1 MASVKSS
8 FLDTIKEFFMPV
20 FRSFYAVFAL
30 LLSLTVMPAH
40 ASTALQDLSQRL
52 QAMQSFQASFTQITA
67 QAGKRPDVGVTGVLS
82 AQRPGQFRWEVKQ
95 PYEQIIASDGTD
107 LRIYDPDLMQMTVR
121 AIGDDV
127 GQTPA
132 LLFTGN
138 TKAIAEQFAVKRI
151 QQSQN
156 VRFILTPKAKDSM
169 FESLTLSFKGKEPI
183 GMVLSDG
190 VGQTTEITFFNV
202 KMNPKLPASLFKLT
216 PPKGT
221 DIIEE

>member
-1 MASVKSS
+1 
-8 FLDTIKEFFMPV
+8 MPV
-20 FRSFYAVFAL
+20 FRSFYALLAL
-30 LLSLTVMPAH
+30 LFSLTMVVPAH
-40 ASTALQDLSQRL
+40 ACTALEDLSKRL
-52 QAMQSFQASFTQITA
+52 QAMQSLQANFTQITA

-82 AQRPGQFRWEVKQ
+82 AQRAGQFRWEVKQ
-95 PYEQIIASDGTD
+95 PYQQIIASDGSD

-132 LLFTGN
+132 LLFTGD
-138 TKAIAEQFAVKRI
+138 TKAIAAQFEVKRI

-156 VRFILTPKAKDSM
+156 VRFVLTPKSKDAM

-202 KMNPKLPASLFKLT
+202 KMNPKLSASLFKLT

>member
-1 MASVKSS
+1 
-8 FLDTIKEFFMPV
+8 MPV
-20 FRSFYAVFAL
+20 FRSIYAVFAL
-30 LLSLTVMPAH
+30 LLSLTVMPVQ
-40 ASTALQDLSQRL
+40 ASTALQELSQRL
-52 QAMQSFQASFTQITA
+52 QAMQSIQASFTQITA

-95 PYEQIIASDGTD
+95 PYEQIIASDGKD

-121 AIGDDV
+121 AIGNDV

-132 LLFTGN
+132 LLFTGDH
-138 TKAIAEQFAVKRI
+138 KAIADQFNVKRI
-151 QQSQN
+151 KQSQN
-156 VRFILTPKAKDSM
+156 VRFVLTPKSNEAM
-169 FESLTLSFKGKEPI
+169 FDSLTLSFKGKEPI

-202 KMNPKLPASLFKLT
+202 KINPKLSTSLFMLT